1 MHFPVG
7 HESLKEAQLTSNAKQ
22 DKLWKDPNFDTE
34 LDGVCS
40 NTQLTFEYNAN
51 TVCILTCLS
60 SCLPFFG
67 SFIEGKANSNGICRI
82 QLIVIPQ
89 TD

>member
-7 HESLKEAQLTSNAKQ
+7 HKSLKEAQLTSNAKQ

-40 NTQLTFEYNAN
+40 NTH
-51 TVCILTCLS
+51 LS
-60 SCLPFFG
+60 F
-67 SFIEGKANSNGICRI
+67 K
-82 QLIVIPQ
+82 
-89 TD
+89 